1 MGKVHGSLARA
12 GKVKSQTPKVEPQE
26 KKKTP
31 KGRAK
36 KRITYTRRFV
46 NVTLTGGKRKRLPFQ
61 RVVALGRRPQSSGFP
76 HKEYFQTP
84 GQSPLPDT
92 SPYNPN
98 EPIQS
103 FPVAERSWLARGFRS
118 LFWAVLF
125 GVIGVGTGA
134 GLVTWEYLQP
144 QFEPGSPEDAEVFEE
159 IIDTLNEHPV
169 AEDLRGD
176 GWIEDEFY
184 TPRFRRAGPGNH
196 LIQDHLMGPRGVVIK
211 SFRHPVMQYTILL
224 AFTGFAVEGWPD
236 TVHGGVIASVMIEA
250 AQRHLNNF
258 YRSRAIPDITLDQNQ
273 EAWTFNIDY
282 KKPMRPGEVYTI
294 VVPPGAF
301 TVPPDGSLDQVA
313 FRFAALAMD
322 LDTAPR
328 VGSQYDPISQTSTHT
343 LEIPSARG
351 VDVPHAIATVEV
363 HVKPDADKAQSAEDS
378 YSNSPLDSESG

>member
-46 NVTLTGGKRKRLPFQ
+46 NVTLTGGKRKPI
-61 RVVALGRRPQSSGFP
+61 VAVGRRPQSTGFP

-92 SPYNPN
+92 TPYNPN

-118 LFWAVLF
+118 VLWAVLF
-125 GVIGVGTGA
+125 GAIGIGTGA

-144 QFEPGSPEDAEVFEE
+144 QFEPGSPEDAEIFEE

-169 AEDLRGD
+169 AEDLRAD

-184 TPRFRRAGPGNH
+184 TPRFRRSGPGSN
-196 LIQDHLMGPRGVVIK
+196 LIQDNLMGPRGVVIK
-211 SFRHPVMQYTILL
+211 AFRHPVMQYTILL

-236 TVHGGVIASVMIEA
+236 TVHGGVIASLMIEA

-258 YRSRAIPDITLDQNQ
+258 YRNRAIPDITLDQNQ

-282 KKPMRPGEVYTI
+282 KTPMRPGEVYTI
-294 VVPPGAF
+294 IVPPGAF
-301 TVPPDGSLDQVA
+301 TDGDAEQVA

-351 VDVPHAIATVEV
+351 FDVPHAIATVEL
-363 HVKPDADKAQSAEDS
+363 HVTPDAVNAQGAEDLH
-378 YSNSPLDSESG
+378 SNPSLDPESG